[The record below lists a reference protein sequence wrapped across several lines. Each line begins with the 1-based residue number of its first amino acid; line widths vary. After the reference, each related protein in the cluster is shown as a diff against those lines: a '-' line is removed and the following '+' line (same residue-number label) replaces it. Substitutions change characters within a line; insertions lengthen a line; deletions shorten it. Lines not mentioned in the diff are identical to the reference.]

1 MDNLKRIGLV
11 FKADGTVDFVKTL
24 KEANLALNENFNQF
38 KLTQAQ
44 WDESTTKI
52 DKLRNTLEYLT
63 NAYEFQEDKVTTLR
77 GELEVLESAEN
88 KNAAAIKRKRQEL
101 LSAEVQLKNYE
112 NKVKNATT
120 ELKNAE
126 NGIKTTAEKIE
137 ELTNKLKENENA
149 FKLTQSQYTAL
160 TTKSQKLKDEQ
171 SYLTNAYELQKEK
184 LELLNQELD
193 ELENSED
200 KNTTAISK
208 KRNQVM
214 QAETE
219 LNNYNTKLKIVTN
232 LLESTSAK
240 AVNFGEN
247 IEKVGSKIEKAGNKL
262 SAFSTA
268 SAGALIY
275 AAKSAIDFEDA
286 FTGVEKTVDAT
297 PKQLAA
303 IKQGI
308 IDMSKE
314 IPSSTTEISAVAE
327 AAGQLG
333 IETDNILSFSRAMID
348 LGNSTNLTSDEAA
361 SQLAK
366 FANIMGMS
374 QKDFDRLGS
383 SIVDL
388 GNHFATTEADIVEMA
403 MRLAGAGK
411 QVGLSEGQVLG
422 LATSLSSVGI
432 EAEMGGSAISK
443 AMVKMQNAVD
453 LGGGKMEKVLKKAGM
468 SLHDME
474 LMAAN
479 DSKGFKALAGSL
491 DMTSTELKNMIT
503 AGTNL
508 EDFAK
513 VSGMT
518 TAQFKKAWKED
529 AAGALSA
536 FIQGLGHAE
545 DKGESAITM
554 LSEMGLTEVRL
565 RDSLLRAANAGDLFN
580 KALETGTTAWKENT
594 ALANE
599 ANKRYENLKSKIK
612 IAINQLQVLAITVG
626 NKLMPSIEKGIGK
639 IEEITKKVE
648 GLNDN
653 QVEWI
658 VKTAAVVVAIGPL
671 VKILGTVTSTTGKVV
686 KGFGTFIQAVGVM
699 KGKVTTTSESVNGLA
714 GFLTKLTS
722 PAGIATAA
730 ILATAGALVY
740 FATKKS
746 EATKAAEE
754 FANKASD
761 FKKQLDEYN
770 NSVDEAAGAEL
781 AHIDAVERL
790 KNELSTLVD
799 ENGKVKEGEKSRVQ
813 FILNELNSALGTE
826 YSLNGDIIQNYKD
839 LQKEIDGTIEK
850 KRAKIKLDAEE
861 SKYKNAIEKQ
871 TEAVEGM
878 KKAQQDLGMSYEDA
892 KKKLEDYNKKSEDM
906 LYMRGEFANL
916 SKMEF
921 DRKQAEMLQKAGEID
936 QLKKNIE
943 AYENYKGTVQM
954 CTNDIK
960 RYEDDYAK
968 YTEGKYEEIG
978 NTIITAAKEWKN
990 ASVEEIKNG
999 INEQENALKQY
1010 KEIYDRTG
1018 SKIANANAEQAKKN
1032 LEDLANNLQIRTE
1045 RLGELGQTEI
1055 EAWKNLAT
1063 QSYNIYHEQLSK
1075 MTPEMQKKISD
1086 VTGVIYQKTPDV
1098 SAATE
1103 IMSKEILSR
1112 LDNDKAF
1119 KDEAL
1124 KSMYG
1129 YLNGLSNSDL
1139 RSLLTAAGIQDVDK
1153 VMEGIR
1159 AGNLAEDEGK
1169 KILTSLNNGLNS
1181 GAFKGTL
1188 FNTARDI
1195 ASGIA
1200 NRLSVKFNVSGLNN
1214 VFKTITG
1221 FLPGHKLGLDYVP
1234 KDNYV
1239 ARLHKGERVLTA
1251 EENKEYTEAEEESRK
1266 RNSTS
1271 VVHTTNVAAN
1281 NEIVERILETN
1292 SKMVT
1297 LLQRILETNNKSIVL
1312 DTGELVGATADKY
1325 NIELE
1330 RIRRKDERGS

>member
-1 MDNLKRIGLV
+1 MTNNELKKVGLV
-11 FKADGTVDFVKTL
+11 FTQEGAVDFKKSL
-24 KEANLALNENFNQF
+24 QEINLEMNKNYNQF

-44 WDESTTKI
+44 WDKSTTSAE
-52 DKLRNTLEYLT
+52 KLKAQQEYLT
-63 NAYEFQEDKVTTLR
+63 NAYAIQEDKVKTL
-77 GELEVLESAEN
+77 
-88 KNAAAIKRKRQEL
+88 KMQ
-101 LSAEVQLKNYE
+101 LS
-112 NKVKNATT
+112 
-120 ELKNAE
+120 
-126 NGIKTTAEKIE
+126 
-137 ELTNKLKENENA
+137 
-149 FKLTQSQYTAL
+149 
-160 TTKSQKLKDEQ
+160 
-171 SYLTNAYELQKEK
+171 
-184 LELLNQELD
+184 
-193 ELENSED
+193 ELENFEN
-200 KNTTAISK
+200 KNTTAIKK
-208 KRNQVM
+208 KRN
-214 QAETE
+214 E
-219 LNNYNTKLKIVTN
+219 LTNAQIKLEDYKNKLKDVENQLTSN
-232 LLESTSAK
+232 GKKLEEW
-240 AVNFGEN
+240 GD
-247 IEKVGSKIEKAGNKL
+247 KVQKSGDKIEKAGNKL
-262 SAFSTA
+262 SAFSAATA
-268 SAGALIY
+268 AALIG

-297 PKQLAA
+297 PEQLAT

-443 AMVKMQNAVD
+443 AMVKMQNAVE
-453 LGGGKMEKVLKKAGM
+453 LGGGKMETVLKKAGM
-468 SLHDME
+468 SLHEME
-474 LMAAN
+474 LLAAN
-479 DSKGFKALAGSL
+479 SPKDFKALAGSL

-518 TAQFKKAWKED
+518 TEQFKKAWKED

-565 RDSLLRAANAGDLFN
+565 RDSLLRAANAGDLFTN
-580 KALETGTTAWKENT
+580 ALRTGTNAWEENT
-594 ALANE
+594 ALTNE
-599 ANKRYENLKSKIK
+599 ANKRYETLKSKIQK
-612 IAINQLQVLAITVG
+612 AVNQLQVLAITVG
-626 NKLMPSIEKGIGK
+626 NKLMPTIDKGIGK
-639 IEEITKKVE
+639 IESITQKVE
-648 GLNDN
+648 GLNDS

-658 VKTAAVVVAIGPL
+658 LKTAAVVVAIGPL

-699 KGKVTTTSESVNGLA
+699 KGKVTTTSTAVNGLA
-714 GFLTKLTS
+714 GFMTKVIS
-722 PAGIATAA
+722 PTGLATTA
-730 ILATAGALVY
+730 ILAVAGALAY
-740 FATKKS
+740 MTIKNIESDKYIDELSQKMKDAKK
-746 EATKAAEE
+746 AQDDYI
-754 FANKASD
+754 ASI
-761 FKKQLDEYN
+761 DEST
-770 NSVDEAAGAEL
+770 NSEL
-781 AHIDAVERL
+781 AHIARVEEL
-790 KNELSTLVD
+790 KNELGLIVD
-799 ENGKVKEGEKSRVQ
+799 ENGNVKEGYEKRAS
-813 FILNELNSALGTE
+813 FIINELNGALGTE
-826 YSLNGDIIQNYKD
+826 YKMNGNIIESYRDIA
-839 LQKEIDGTIEK
+839 KEIDKVILK
-850 KRAKIKLDAEE
+850 
-861 SKYKNAIEKQ
+861 
-871 TEAVEGM
+871 
-878 KKAQQDLGMSYEDA
+878 KKADIVMASEAKKWEQAYNDQQSALVDQATAYHALEDA
-892 KKKLEDYNKKSEDM
+892 AKLMGVSVDEYRKNVSDANKDWDNFLHNGGEHTKLMEKYNKAVVDE
-906 LYMRGEFANL
+906 ANKL
-916 SKMEF
+916 I
-921 DRKQAEMLQKAGEID
+921 DGYDTAESRT
-936 QLKKNIE
+936 KKNVE
-943 AYENYKGTVQM
+943 MMKTY
-954 CTNDIK
+954 
-960 RYEDDYAK
+960 DDKLAN
-968 YTEGKYEEIG
+968 YTEGAYDKVVSTVKASTNDWTDYSLQKLKDTINSQGQELKDYTMLYNTTNEALAQSNRETAEKNLNTLAEELSNRT
-978 NTIITAAKEWKN
+978 NTIHDLSQDEIDAWKALSDSSYN
-990 ASVEEIKNG
+990 AYQIGLSKCPEEMRK
-999 INEQENALKQY
+999 
-1010 KEIYDRTG
+1010 R
-1018 SKIANANAEQAKKN
+1018 
-1032 LEDLANNLQIRTE
+1032 
-1045 RLGELGQTEI
+1045 I
-1055 EAWKNLAT
+1055 EA
-1063 QSYNIYHEQLSK
+1063 
-1075 MTPEMQKKISD
+1075 

-1098 SAATE
+1098 SSATE
-1103 IMSKEILSR
+1103 KMANEVIAR
-1112 LDNDKAF
+1112 LD
-1119 KDEAL
+1119 KDEAFRNEAL
-1124 KSMYG
+1124 NSMYG

-1188 FNTARDI
+1188 FNTARNI

-1214 VFKTITG
+1214 VFKTVTG

-1234 KDNYV
+1234 QDNYV

-1251 EENKEYTEAEEESRK
+1251 EENKEYTEAEEESKK

-1271 VVHTTNVAAN
+1271 VVHTTNVASN
-1281 NEIVERILETN
+1281 NETIERILETN